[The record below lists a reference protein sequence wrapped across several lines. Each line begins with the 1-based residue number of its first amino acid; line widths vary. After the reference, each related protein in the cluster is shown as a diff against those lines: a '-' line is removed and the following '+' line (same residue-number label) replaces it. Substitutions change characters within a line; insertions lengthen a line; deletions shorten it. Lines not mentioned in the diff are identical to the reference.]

1 MTWAD
6 SVPNLLIGLRE
17 GLEAGL
23 VVTILLAAVRKTAAA
38 RASASGTSAPAVSTA
53 PIWLGVLG
61 AVTLSGA
68 FAAILTFSVSVLTS
82 AGQEAVGGLLSV
94 LAVCLVTAMIF
105 WMRRTAATLS
115 AHLRGEVAR
124 AAAVGTG
131 ALTLTAFLA
140 VGREGLETTL
150 FLWTAA
156 KASGQTAGPLVG
168 AAIGIAAAVILCWLL
183 YRRAIHLNVGVFFN
197 RTAIALIVIA
207 AGVLAYGLGDLQ
219 DANWLPGH
227 SWVAFDL
234 TAHIDP
240 SSWWASIIT
249 GITELSPKM
258 TVLQVT
264 AWLAYLVVVI
274 PAFVAAGRSAVR
286 PPATASAAAASTTAA
301 SVPAAS
307 TAAASADV
315 ASTPAVAE
323 PVAATPALGE
333 PAAAAPAAA
342 TPAAT
347 TATAPEPV
355 AASVAATPVAKTA
368 VAEPVAAMAPAPA
381 TRTNAA
387 APAAANGAAANGAA
401 AAAAN
406 GAASANGAG
415 AGKGAGTGT
424 PAPAAAAGSGP
435 GAPRQLP
442 RWERVAGNRPWLVA
456 GVLVAVPAL
465 AAGVTIA
472 AVPAAKT
479 SAADVV
485 TVSRTDCAPEWS
497 SAQPGTQTISVTNN
511 SGLAGEI
518 NLDNAG
524 GEVVGEIETI
534 GPGTSAPLTATLGS
548 GTYTFR
554 CIMGSQPVTAS
565 QPVTVSASTGTT
577 VAAPAAIKPVTLGD
591 ITPPNKLYQVYAAAQ
606 LTDLA
611 KAVTV
616 IENDLRHNKIPQAK
630 QDWLT
635 AQLDWERVGASYDS
649 FGDLGLAVDGTPDG
663 LPNGVNDT
671 GFTGLHRL
679 EYGLYNGQS
688 AKELLPVTQTL
699 AKNVATVQKNLTT
712 DDEAGD
718 PTQLPLRVHEII
730 EDALRDH
737 LSGIDNQGAGQ
748 AYAMTYADT
757 QVDKVVLGEEAN
769 LINQRQPGLVATAD
783 SQLATLDQALLA
795 TQGGGQWQSLTAV
808 SLDQRSDVDAAIGAL
823 LETLAEVPNLLE
835 VPPSH

>member
-1 MTWAD
+1 MDVNLGKPYLSHVTWAD

-38 RASASGTSAPAVSTA
+38 SAERDGSSGTSKPAISTA

-61 AVTLSGA
+61 AVTLAAA
-68 FAAILTFSVSVLTS
+68 FAAVLTFSVSVLSS

-94 LAVCLVTAMIF
+94 LAVCLVTGMIF

-115 AHLRGEVAR
+115 AHIRGEVAR
-124 AAAVGTG
+124 AAAIGTG
-131 ALTLTAFLA
+131 ALTLTAFLS

-156 KASGQTAGPLVG
+156 KASGQTVGPIVG
-168 AAIGIAAAVILCWLL
+168 AAIGIAAAVVLCWLL

-219 DANWLPGH
+219 DAGWLPGH
-227 SWVAFDL
+227 TWLAFDL
-234 TAHIDP
+234 TSHIDP

-274 PAFVAAGRSAVR
+274 PAFVNAGR
-286 PPATASAAAASTTAA
+286 T
-301 SVPAAS
+301 
-307 TAAASADV
+307 ADV
-315 ASTPAVAE
+315 KKT
-323 PVAATPALGE
+323 
-333 PAAAAPAAA
+333 AAAAPAAA
-342 TPAAT
+342 
-347 TATAPEPV
+347 
-355 AASVAATPVAKTA
+355 S
-368 VAEPVAAMAPAPA
+368 APA
-381 TRTNAA
+381 
-387 APAAANGAAANGAA
+387 
-401 AAAAN
+401 
-406 GAASANGAG
+406 GAASAPVAV
-415 AGKGAGTGT
+415 
-424 PAPAAAAGSGP
+424 PVPAAASVGGTSGNPGTSANPSEPAGPAGP
-435 GAPRQLP
+435 DGPADPGPAGESDAPRELP
-442 RWERVAGNRPWLVA
+442 RWERVAAGRPWLVA

-472 AVPAAKT
+472 ALPAKAT
-479 SAADVV
+479 SAAS
-485 TVSRTDCAPEWS
+485 TVSITKTDCAPEWS
-497 SAQPGTQTISVTNN
+497 AATSGSQTITVTNN

-518 NLDNAG
+518 NLDNAAG
-524 GEVVGEIETI
+524 AVAGEIETI
-534 GPGTSAPLTATLGS
+534 GPGTSAQLTATLQS

-554 CIMGSQPVTAS
+554 CFMGSKPVTAS
-565 QPVTVSASTGTT
+565 QPVTVTENTGTT
-577 VAAPAAIKPVTLGD
+577 AAAPAAIKPVTLND
-591 ITPPNKLYQVYAAAQ
+591 LTPPNKLYQGYAAAQ

-616 IENDLRHNKIPQAK
+616 IATDLRHNNIPQAK
-630 QDWLT
+630 KDWLT

-649 FGDLGLAVDGTPDG
+649 FGDLGGAVDGLPDG

-679 EYGLYNGQS
+679 EYGLYHGQS
-688 AKELLPVTQTL
+688 AKELLPVTETL
-699 AKNVATVQKNLTT
+699 AKNVATVQKDLTT
-712 DDEAGD
+712 DDLAGD
-718 PTQLPLRVHEII
+718 PTQLPLRAHEII

-737 LSGIDNQGAGQ
+737 LSGIDDQGAGE
-748 AYAMTYADT
+748 ADAMTYADT
-757 QVDKVVLGEEAN
+757 QVDRVVLGYLAGQ
-769 LINQRQPGLVATAD
+769 INERQPGLVATAD
-783 SQLATLDQALLA
+783 SQLTALDQALLA
-795 TQGGGQWQSLTAV
+795 TQANGQWQPASAV
-808 SLDQRSDVDAAIGAL
+808 SLTQRQDVDAAIGQL

-835 VPPSH
+835 VPPTH